1 MLRALS
7 TGVTDRRTN
16 QEPPDVIGNNIANI
30 NTTGAKG
37 SRAEFADLL
46 SQNSCPRT
54 ASRWPFQSAG
64 KAVRPEAVEAAWKE
78 YRATG
83 SPEARE
89 TLMQRYIHLVRYM
102 AGRLG
107 RTLPPSVEY
116 DDLVSTGVVGFLG
129 ALDTFDPKH
138 GTDFSVYA
146 LTRIRGS
153 MVDFLREIDPIGRKT
168 RRKLREV
175 ERTLA
180 DLEQEMSRPPSDSEA
195 AARLGISMDNYHELL
210 SQATAA
216 MTLSL
221 ERVESEGDDGG
232 EPVTRAWIPD
242 PATKDPLAS
251 LMDKDSVGRLAALVG
266 ALPPAH
272 QLVLHLHYVEELN
285 FRAIAMV
292 MDISESRAT
301 QLHTAAV
308 LALRGQVKTGRLQQ
322 AAGPR

>member
-1 MLRALS
+1 MPS
-7 TGVTDRRTN
+7 RT
-16 QEPPDVIGNNIANI
+16 
-30 NTTGAKG
+30 T
-37 SRAEFADLL
+37 
-46 SQNSCPRT
+46 
-54 ASRWPFQSAG
+54 SRWPFQSAG

-83 SPEARE
+83 SPDARE

-107 RTLPPSVEY
+107 RTLPPSVEF
-116 DDLVSTGVVGFLG
+116 DDLVSAGVVGFLG

-153 MVDFLREIDPIGRKT
+153 MVDFVREIDPIGRVT

-175 ERTLA
+175 ERTLTE
-180 DLEQEMSRPPSDSEA
+180 LEQELSRPPSDSEA
-195 AARLGISMDNYHELL
+195 ASRLGISMDSYHELL

-221 ERVESEGDDGG
+221 ERVESDGDDDG

-242 PATKDPLAS
+242 PSTKDPLAT
-251 LMDKDSVGRLAALVG
+251 LMDKDSVGRLTSLVAALS
-266 ALPPAH
+266 PAQ

-285 FRAIAMV
+285 FREIAMV

-301 QLHTAAV
+301 QLHSAAV
-308 LALRGQVKTGRLQQ
+308 LALRGQARTGRLQP

>member
-7 TGVTDRRTN
+7 TGAAGHRTN
-16 QEPPDVIGNNIANI
+16 QEAVDVIG
-30 NTTGAKG
+30 KG
-37 SRAEFADLL
+37 NFADLL
-46 SQNSCPRT
+46 SKSSCPRK

-83 SPEARE
+83 SPEARQ
-89 TLMQRYIHLVRYM
+89 TLMQRYNHLVRYM

-107 RTLPPSVEY
+107 RTLPPSGEF
-116 DDLVSTGVVGFLG
+116 DDLVSTSVVGFLG
-129 ALDTFDPKH
+129 ALDTFDPRH

-153 MVDFLREIDPIGRKT
+153 MVDVVRQI
-168 RRKLREV
+168 
-175 ERTLA
+175 ERTLT
-180 DLEQEMSRPPSDSEA
+180 DLEREMSRPPSDSEA
-195 AARLGISMDNYHELL
+195 AARLGISIDNYHELL
-210 SQATAA
+210 SRARAA

-221 ERVESEGDDGG
+221 EWVESEGDDDG

>member
-1 MLRALS
+1 M
-7 TGVTDRRTN
+7 
-16 QEPPDVIGNNIANI
+16 P
-30 NTTGAKG
+30 
-37 SRAEFADLL
+37 
-46 SQNSCPRT
+46 PRT

-64 KAVRPEAVEAAWKE
+64 KSVRPEAVEAAWQE
-78 YRATG
+78 YRANG
-83 SPEARE
+83 SPQARE

-107 RTLPPSVEY
+107 RTLPPSVEF
-116 DDLVSTGVVGFLG
+116 DDLVSAGVVGFLG
-129 ALDTFDPKH
+129 SLDTFDPKH

-153 MVDFLREIDPIGRKT
+153 MVDFVREIDPIGRVT

-195 AARLGISMDNYHELL
+195 AARLGMSMDNYHELL

-221 ERVESEGDDGG
+221 ERVESDGDDDG
-232 EPVTRAWIPD
+232 EPITRAWIPD
-242 PATKDPLAS
+242 PVTKDPLAS
-251 LMDKDSVGRLAALVG
+251 LMDKDSVGRLASLVG
-266 ALPPAH
+266 GLSSAQ

-285 FRAIAMV
+285 FREIAMV

-301 QLHTAAV
+301 QLHSAAV
-308 LALRGQVKTGRLQQ
+308 LALRGQARTGRLQP

>member
-7 TGVTDRRTN
+7 TGAAGHRTN
-16 QEPPDVIGNNIANI
+16 QEAVDVIG
-30 NTTGAKG
+30 KG
-37 SRAEFADLL
+37 NFADLL
-46 SQNSCPRT
+46 SKSSCPRK

-107 RTLPPSVEY
+107 RTLPPSVEF

-129 ALDTFDPKH
+129 ALDTFDPRH

-153 MVDFLREIDPIGRKT
+153 MVDFVREIDPVGRVT
-168 RRKLREV
+168 RRKLREM
-175 ERTLA
+175 ERTLT
-180 DLEQEMSRPPSDSEA
+180 DLEQEMSRPPSGSEA
-195 AARLGISMDNYHELL
+195 AERLGISIDNYHELL
-210 SQATAA
+210 SRARAA

-221 ERVESEGDDGG
+221 EWVESEGDDDG

-285 FRAIAMV
+285 FRAIGMV

-308 LALRGQVKTGRLQQ
+308 LALRGQVKTGRLQP
-322 AAGPR
+322 AVGPR

>member
-1 MLRALS
+1 M
-7 TGVTDRRTN
+7 
-16 QEPPDVIGNNIANI
+16 P
-30 NTTGAKG
+30 
-37 SRAEFADLL
+37 
-46 SQNSCPRT
+46 PRT
-54 ASRWPFQSAG
+54 TSRWPFQSAG
-64 KAVRPEAVEAAWKE
+64 KAIGPEAVEAAWKE

-83 SPEARE
+83 SADARE

-107 RTLPPSVEY
+107 RTLPPSVEF
-116 DDLVSTGVVGFLG
+116 DDLVSAGVVGFLG

-153 MVDFLREIDPIGRKT
+153 MVDFVREIDPIGRVT

-180 DLEQEMSRPPSDSEA
+180 ELEQELSRPPSDSEA
-195 AARLGISMDNYHELL
+195 ASRLGISMDNYHQLL

-221 ERVESEGDDGG
+221 ERVESEGDDDGG
-232 EPVTRAWIPD
+232 PVTRAWIPD
-242 PATKDPLAS
+242 PVTKDPLATM
-251 LMDKDSVGRLAALVG
+251 MDKDSVGRLSGMVAALS
-266 ALPPAH
+266 PAQ

-285 FRAIAMV
+285 FREIAMV

-301 QLHTAAV
+301 QLHSAAV
-308 LALRGQVKTGRLQQ
+308 LALRGQAKIGRLQP

>member
-1 MLRALS
+1 M
-7 TGVTDRRTN
+7 
-16 QEPPDVIGNNIANI
+16 P
-30 NTTGAKG
+30 
-37 SRAEFADLL
+37 
-46 SQNSCPRT
+46 PRT

-64 KAVRPEAVEAAWKE
+64 KAVRPEAVEAAWQE
-78 YRATG
+78 YRANG
-83 SPEARE
+83 SPQARE

-107 RTLPPSVEY
+107 RTLPPSVEF
-116 DDLVSTGVVGFLG
+116 DDLVSAGVVGFLG

-146 LTRIRGS
+146 LTRFRGS
-153 MVDFLREIDPIGRKT
+153 MVDFVREIDPIGRVT

-180 DLEQEMSRPPSDSEA
+180 DLEQEMSRPPSDSEV
-195 AARLGISMDNYHELL
+195 AARLGMSMDSYHELL

-221 ERVESEGDDGG
+221 ERVESDGDDDG
-232 EPVTRAWIPD
+232 EPITRAWIPD
-242 PATKDPLAS
+242 PVTKDPLAS
-251 LMDKDSVGRLAALVG
+251 LMDKDSVGRLASLVG
-266 ALPPAH
+266 GLSSAQ

-285 FRAIAMV
+285 FREIAMV

-301 QLHTAAV
+301 QLHSAAV
-308 LALRGQVKTGRLQQ
+308 LALRGQARTGRLQP

>member
-46 SQNSCPRT
+46 SQTSCPRT

-232 EPVTRAWIPD
+232 EPVTRARIPD

-251 LMDKDSVGRLAALVG
+251 LMDKDSVGRLASLVG
-266 ALPPAH
+266 ALSPAQ
-272 QLVLHLHYVEELN
+272 QLALHLHYVEELN
-285 FRAIAMV
+285 FREIAMV
-292 MDISESRAT
+292 IDISASRAT
-301 QLHTAAV
+301 QLHSAAV
-308 LALRGQVKTGRLQQ
+308 LALRGQAKTGRLQP

>member
-107 RTLPPSVEY
+107 RTLPPSVEF

-129 ALDTFDPKH
+129 ALDTFDPRH

-153 MVDFLREIDPIGRKT
+153 MVDFVREIDPVGRVT
-168 RRKLREV
+168 RRKLREM
-175 ERTLA
+175 ERTLI
-180 DLEQEMSRPPSDSEA
+180 DLEQEMSRRSEE
-195 AARLGISMDNYHELL
+195 RRVGKECRSRWSPYH
-210 SQATAA
+210 
-216 MTLSL
+216 
-221 ERVESEGDDGG
+221 
-232 EPVTRAWIPD
+232 
-242 PATKDPLAS
+242 
-251 LMDKDSVGRLAALVG
+251 
-266 ALPPAH
+266 
-272 QLVLHLHYVEELN
+272 
-285 FRAIAMV
+285 
-292 MDISESRAT
+292 
-301 QLHTAAV
+301 
-308 LALRGQVKTGRLQQ
+308 
-322 AAGPR
+322 